1 MTRKFKP
8 SIPGKLPKMPRSIG
22 SPLSNCNAKQEDTG
36 NPNLVFLLPADA
48 KKYGIKPGPAIRIC
62 IPSGGGKGA
71 LIPVKDAADATA
83 KASAYRKCAK
93 TGDALACSKRLGGES
108 TPEKRKRGKKALGS
122 WRNRFQ
128 LKGR

>member
-1 MTRKFKP
+1 MANRFRP
-8 SIPGKLPKMPRSIG
+8 SIPGKLPKMPKSIG
-22 SPLSNCNAKQEDTG
+22 SPLSNCSAKQEDIG

-48 KKYGIKPGPAIRIC
+48 KKYGVKPGPAIRIC
-62 IPSGGGKGA
+62 IPGGGGKGA

-83 KASAYRKCAK
+83 KAGAYRECAQ
-93 TGDALACSKRLGGES
+93 TGEAMACARRLGS
-108 TPEKRKRGKKALGS
+108 KATPEKRGVKNAGFGS